1 LRSLL
6 AKNPVRIVRE
16 ICGLTQAQL
25 ADIIGCARLTIHTL
39 ESGKLKLSQKMTE
52 QISLFTGVSQAWLLD
67 PNRKL
72 PPTCE
77 RDPQRPYTQEVF
89 TMTQKEISDPRAEP
103 MDVVVITA
111 FVHDAYR
118 RLYDAAWQAY
128 DQNRIIY
135 FNLILAKF
143 LKELGQRW
151 PHSRQIPATMTV
163 AEITSTARALFEKT
177 RQKKERSKSRK

>member
-1 LRSLL
+1 MRSLL
-6 AKNPVRIVRE
+6 GKNPVRIVRE

-72 PPTCE
+72 PPTSE
-77 RDPQRPYTQEVF
+77 RDPQRPYNQEVF
-89 TMTQKEISDPRAEP
+89 TRTQAEISDPRAEP
-103 MDVVVITA
+103 MAVVVITA

-151 PHSRQIPATMTV
+151 PDSRQIPATMTV
-163 AEITSTARALFEKT
+163 AEIT
-177 RQKKERSKSRK
+177 